1 MLLDKEPS
9 KESVDQLKE
18 KLAFLNTFIGDQKYL
33 TGDHVTLA
41 DYAIFITAIHLEK
54 MNFDL
59 TENPNIKKCIKTL
72 STEHPDVIK
81 VASNFDGIDK
91 VKEMVKKKMGLK

>member
-1 MLLDKEPS
+1 M
-9 KESVDQLKE
+9 DQLKE
-18 KLAFLNTFIGDQKYL
+18 KLALFNTFIGDQKYL

-41 DYAIFITAIHLEK
+41 DYAISTTAIHLEK

-59 TENPNIKKCIKTL
+59 TEYPNVKKWMKTL

-81 VASNFDGIDK
+81 VASNFDGIDE
-91 VKEMVKKKMGLK
+91 VKERLKKKWH